1 VNHPTLFED
10 QPASVEGAAD
20 SRRRRAGSTKFADDS
35 NETPRFDLFDEPT
48 DVDEISNVN
57 DPDDVDDV
65 DNLDDVDHLDDVDN
79 LDDEAPGEPG
89 AVDNDDTEFEIV
101 VIRSARRKRS
111 VGAHLRGNVLQITV
125 PTWMSKVEEERWIA
139 NMSARYRRK
148 QATDRIDL
156 KDRAVTLARRHD
168 LPFPREIRW
177 VDDMTTRWGS
187 CTPSSGTIRMS
198 SRLGKFPDWVIDYV
212 IVHELSHLEHADHSA
227 AFWKVVHR
235 YPKAERAIGYLIAK
249 SGDDEPDD

>member
-65 DNLDDVDHLDDVDN
+65 DNL
-79 LDDEAPGEPG
+79 
-89 AVDNDDTEFEIV
+89 VDNDDTEFEIV